1 MMDEPKDAAEII
13 ARIEAID
20 WQLSKPGAMALSR
33 GWSRQ
38 EVATWA
44 IRANDTRAHLVS
56 HLVELRTQVR
66 KEQRTL
72 EDRILFLRREKE
84 DALNSLAA
92 AKAENAALRREIAAL
107 QCASSTMEADAHRV
121 AAMEPVGEF
130 ECPDAARVISLT
142 GKSLAM
148 REKIANAPNQFAAD
162 NLRRVHRVIR
172 REWQAAEEAF
182 ERWCSDRRREIA
194 CAARVADKGEVE

>member
-1 MMDEPKDAAEII
+1 MDEPKDAAEII

-20 WQLSKPGAMALSR
+20 WQLSRPGAMALSR
-33 GWSRQ
+33 GWSKQ

-44 IRANDTRAHLVS
+44 IRANDARAHLVS

-84 DALNSLAA
+84 DALNALTAT
-92 AKAENAALRREIAAL
+92 KAENAALRREIAAM
-107 QCASSTMEADAHRV
+107 QSASSTTEADARHV
-121 AAMEPVGEF
+121 AAMDPAGEF
-130 ECPDAARVISLT
+130 ECPDAERVIALT

-194 CAARVADKGEVE
+194 CAARMADRSEVE

>member
-1 MMDEPKDAAEII
+1 MMDEPKGAAEII

-33 GWSRQ
+33 GWSKQ
-38 EVATWA
+38 EVAAWA
-44 IRANDTRAHLVS
+44 IRATDARAHLVS
-56 HLVELRTQVR
+56 HLVDLRSQVR
-66 KEQRTL
+66 KDLRVL
-72 EDRILFLRREKE
+72 EDRVLFLRREKE
-84 DALNSLAA
+84 EALNAFSA

-107 QCASSTMEADAHRV
+107 QGASSTIEADERKV
-121 AAMEPVGEF
+121 AAMDPAGEF
-130 ECPDAARVISLT
+130 ECPDAGRVVALT

-182 ERWCSDRRREIA
+182 ERWCSDRRREIDD
-194 CAARVADKGEVE
+194 RRKQEMQ